1 MSWGSC
7 VDEGEWTLSDVQGSQ
22 RYMVGDIIRVELDL
36 EHRTN
41 LGRVFV
47 AFTNQTDPLTE
58 FYFETTPLPEERQAG
73 EAKTSRIVLE
83 APVPPETIPGIYTL
97 NRVNVFSVG
106 GKLARLRD
114 EELSEIPG
122 RSFEVVE
129 EPAETPTVSGL
140 RFLD

>member
-1 MSWGSC
+1 MSN
-7 VDEGEWTLSDVQGSQ
+7 VQGPQ

-47 AFTNQTDPLTE
+47 AFTNETDPLTE
-58 FYFETTPLPEERQAG
+58 FYFEATPLPEERQAG
-73 EAKTSRIVLE
+73 EVKTSRIVLE
-83 APVPPETIPGIYTL
+83 NPVPPETVPGIYTL

-106 GKLARLRD
+106 GRLARLR
-114 EELSEIPG
+114 EEDLSEIPG
-122 RSFEVVE
+122 KSFEVVE
-129 EPAETPTVSGL
+129 EPAEAPAVSGL

>member
-1 MSWGSC
+1 MSN
-7 VDEGEWTLSDVQGSQ
+7 VQGPQ

-47 AFTNQTDPLTE
+47 AFTNETDPLTE
-58 FYFETTPLPEERQAG
+58 FYFEATPLPEERQAG
-73 EAKTSRIVLE
+73 EVKTSRIVLE
-83 APVPPETIPGIYTL
+83 TPVPPETVPGIYTL

-106 GKLARLRD
+106 GRLARLR
-114 EELSEIPG
+114 EEDLSEIPG
-122 RSFEVVE
+122 KSFEVVE
-129 EPAETPTVSGL
+129 EPAEAPAVSGL

>member
-1 MSWGSC
+1 
-7 VDEGEWTLSDVQGSQ
+7 
-22 RYMVGDIIRVELDL
+22 VELDL
-36 EHRTN
+36 EHQTN
-41 LGRVFV
+41 LSRVFV

-58 FYFETTPLPEERQAG
+58 FYFETMPLPEARQTG

-83 APVPPETIPGIYTL
+83 APVPPETIPGVYTL

-129 EPAETPTVSGL
+129 ELAETPTVSGL